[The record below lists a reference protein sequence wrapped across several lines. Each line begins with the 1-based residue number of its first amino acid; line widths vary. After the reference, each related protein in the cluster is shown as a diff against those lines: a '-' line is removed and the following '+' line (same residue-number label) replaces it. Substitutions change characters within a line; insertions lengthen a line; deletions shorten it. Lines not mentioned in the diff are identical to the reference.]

1 VGRHK
6 SVAYAGIDP
15 RQIDARRNEQ
25 RIYGR
30 DRNSESLDVVF
41 GAIDDALGLD
51 YDELFELLDEDEDD
65 EYGSLFAKIGQGLGK
80 GIMGIGKRVG
90 KGTAN
95 LGAGLGKGMGKGL
108 FKKQGGG
115 GGGGLFKKKGGGFKP
130 FSVFKKKEGGGGGGL
145 FKKKDG
151 GGGFKPFSVFKKK
164 EGGGDGGISHIAPP
178 PQVAQAAPVVY
189 QAPLYSAP
197 QPVAPTAP
205 VLLPWMTGFPAPAP
219 AVPATR
225 REKRLMKKQLRQEH
239 RGVGTAAK
247 LEKESLRQQK
257 KELKQTRFGLE
268 AVPLFGEF

>member
-130 FSVFKKKEGGGGGGL
+130 FSVFKKKEGGG
-145 FKKKDG
+145 
-151 GGGFKPFSVFKKK
+151 
-164 EGGGDGGISHIAPP
+164 DGGISHIAPP